1 MEMDTALLE
10 RHRAPATSLT
20 TIPGCYTNWL
30 GLKTDVSIF
39 PTLPQLDGQVFS
51 DLPLGGDGVYGGWAE
66 YASLLTAIEGTP
78 AKKKFT
84 AVELGAGWGPWIS
97 AIGVACKRLGYKQI
111 SLRGVEAHEGKC
123 TQMREH
129 LRRNGLDDTDSRVIY
144 GAAWKED
151 TTVRF
156 ATIAEGDHGGAATS
170 SKDAHDY
177 RGHQSNFV
185 DVPAYSLPTIC
196 KGLDVID
203 YMHWDVQGAE
213 LQLAEAS
220 EEFLNKRVRYL
231 FIGTHSRPIEGR
243 LVEIFFKRKWEMLYQ
258 HPCHFIYNLKVPTV
272 EGMGRTDGEMYFKN
286 PHLE

>member
-1 MEMDTALLE
+1 MQLNTEIFA
-10 RHRAPATSLT
+10 RHKAPPESLT
-20 TIPGCYTNWL
+20 AVSGRYTNWL
-30 GLKTDVSIF
+30 GLKTDLVHF
-39 PTLPQLDGQVFS
+39 PSRQELSGKVVPDV
-51 DLPLGGDGVYGGWAE
+51 PLGDDGVYGGWAE
-66 YASLLTAIEGTP
+66 YASLLTAIEAAP
-78 AKKKFT
+78 SKERFA

-97 AIGVACKRLGYKQI
+97 AIGVVCKRQGFKRI

-123 TQMREH
+123 ALMREH
-129 LRRNGLDDTDSRVIY
+129 LTNNDLDKLDCSVIH

-156 ATIAEGDHGGAATS
+156 SAMAQADHGGAATAEKTS
-170 SKDAHDY
+170 QDY
-177 RGHQSNFV
+177 RGHVGEFV
-185 DVPAYSLPTIC
+185 EVPAYSLPTIC

-213 LQLAEAS
+213 LPLAESS

-243 LVEIFFKRKWEMLYQ
+243 LLEIFFKRKWELLYQ
-258 HPCHFIYNLKVPTV
+258 HPCHFVYDLRVPTL

-286 PHLE
+286 PNL